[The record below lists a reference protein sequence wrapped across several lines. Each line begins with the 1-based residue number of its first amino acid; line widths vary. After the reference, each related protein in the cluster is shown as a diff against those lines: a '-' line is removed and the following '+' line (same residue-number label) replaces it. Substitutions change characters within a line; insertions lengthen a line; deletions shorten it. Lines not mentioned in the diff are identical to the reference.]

1 MVILKNGCPLDS
13 DFDGVYDYKDLEP
26 YSKAMLYVD
35 EFGRS
40 IKNISLKI
48 AMLSLILFLLKKLKT
63 LRIVKNLDFN
73 LKIKANS
80 HF

>member
-1 MVILKNGCPLDS
+1 MSENSFKCGHIKNGCPLDS

-40 IKNISLKI
+40 IKIFQLKI
-48 AMLSLILFLLKKLKT
+48 AMF
-63 LRIVKNLDFN
+63 V
-73 LKIKANS
+73 
-80 HF
+80 